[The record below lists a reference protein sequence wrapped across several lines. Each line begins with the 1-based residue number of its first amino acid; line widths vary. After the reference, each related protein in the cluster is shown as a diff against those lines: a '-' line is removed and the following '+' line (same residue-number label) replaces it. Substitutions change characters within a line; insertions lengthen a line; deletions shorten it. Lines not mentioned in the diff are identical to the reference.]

1 MNKWKPWVSVHCLL
15 TFFMGMSYYLLLTA
29 GHHQTDRETLW
40 IQMDLKLVIPIINS
54 YKDYTKDPQ
63 Y

>member
-15 TFFMGMSYYLLLTA
+15 TLFMGLSYHLLVTA

-40 IQMDLKLVIPIINS
+40 IQMDLRLVIPIINS
-54 YKDYTKDPQ
+54 YKDYTKDLQ
-63 Y
+63 F